1 MRNALIEAQN
11 RSAEELAKA
20 REVERKK
27 VEKEN
32 DEKISELECKLN
44 TVNIDNENLLNEKK
58 KLKKQLKKQISLIAT
73 KTAAEIDKRVADKIA
88 ALDYAPKLLEVCNSI
103 DETISAKV
111 SVLKGINES
120 MDTAIDD
127 ISKQRIYSTLNNI
140 EDNVKILKDIL
151 QIEDI
156 ENVSIGVINDNK
168 LYVDFDNS
176 DTSESDTATQTVHFT
191 FE

>member
-1 MRNALIEAQN
+1 MIEAQN